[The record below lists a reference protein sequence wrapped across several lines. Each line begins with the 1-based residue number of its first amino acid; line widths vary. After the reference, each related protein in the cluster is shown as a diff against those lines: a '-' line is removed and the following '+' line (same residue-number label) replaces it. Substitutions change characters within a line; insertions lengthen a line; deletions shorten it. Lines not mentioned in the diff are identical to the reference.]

1 MACETW
7 ILSDPTQLRP
17 EPAWTAKNAHLVEK
31 LVKNQPKSQK
41 PDYGSHIFCIFIF
54 CEKRRKK
61 GHFLQKR
68 KKKRKKII
76 PMKIGQ
82 NCIQLN
88 KCYKCFNH
96 LTGKNF
102 YTRIFFIFLSL
113 FMLET
118 MWSFRNLSKM
128 SNIEPKIGK
137 KWRKFIF
144 HFSSSHFSRKTKNW
158 KNAKTKNFL
167 FRWDP

>member
-1 MACETW
+1 MAS
-7 ILSDPTQLRP
+7 ILFAFSFF
-17 EPAWTAKNAHLVEK
+17 
-31 LVKNQPKSQK
+31 VKNE
-41 PDYGSHIFCIFIF
+41 
-54 CEKRRKK
+54 EKRAIFRKK
-61 GHFLQKR
+61 WE
-68 KKKRKKII
+68 KKRKKII
-76 PMKIGQ
+76 LMKIDQ

-88 KCYKCFNH
+88 KCYKYFHH

-137 KWRKFIF
+137 KWRKSIF
-144 HFSSSHFSRKTKNW
+144 HFLSSHFLRKTKNW
-158 KNAKTKNFL
+158 KKCENKKIFVSEGPITI
-167 FRWDP
+167 

>member
-1 MACETW
+1 MDFEW
-7 ILSDPTQLRP
+7 SDSTQ
-17 EPAWTAKNAHLVEK
+17 AWTSLN
-31 LVKNQPKSQK
+31 
-41 PDYGSHIFCIFIF
+41 C
-54 CEKRRKK
+54 KK
-61 GHFLQKR
+61 CSFSW
-68 KKKRKKII
+68 
-76 PMKIGQ
+76 KIGQ
-82 NCIQLN
+82 KSAKISEARLWLPYFLHFHFLRKTKKKGPFFAKNEKKSYL
-88 KCYKCFNH
+88 CYKCYNH

-144 HFSSSHFSRKTKNW
+144 HFLSSHFSRKTKNW

>member
-1 MACETW
+1 MAP
-7 ILSDPTQLRP
+7 IFFAFSFF
-17 EPAWTAKNAHLVEK
+17 AKNEEK
-31 LVKNQPKSQK
+31 RA
-41 PDYGSHIFCIFIF
+41 IF
-54 CEKRRKK
+54 CEKWKK
-61 GHFLQKR
+61 T
-68 KKKRKKII
+68 KKII

-137 KWRKFIF
+137 KWRKSIF
-144 HFSSSHFSRKTKNW
+144 HFLSSHFLRKTKNW
-158 KNAKTKNFL
+158 KKCENANFFVSVGPIGPTQPPNVFTWFILKRSIKLKLKNVQTL
-167 FRWDP
+167 